1 MLPQDMMM
9 TDEDSGRP
17 SAAREAASSSLR
29 SAGLELFGF
38 VGEEP
43 LREACAGLS
52 AAARA
57 RYGADRARSAVAAA
71 LPFGEGPPE
80 PPEWARG
87 MEGPLAALARF
98 ARADWYA
105 ELSARLR
112 AAAAL
117 TRNALAAAGIDAGS
131 PRDWRYLSNSGLPER
146 RLAVAAGLG
155 SLGRHGLV
163 MAGGHGSAVVLGL
176 LLMPIPLEPEPGTRI
191 ARDAEHSA
199 AQAAL
204 HECCVACEACVAAC
218 PTGALG
224 PGTFDRRL
232 CLQHWSSIPG
242 RLPRAVEAAWGDRL
256 YGCDACQEACPL
268 FKPDPAARTGRGLLG
283 PGLPARFVAAASPE
297 GLKELLRGSALGMS
311 WISPEALARNAGL
324 AAGECDIRPRRI

>member
-1 MLPQDMMM
+1 MEQDEAS
-9 TDEDSGRP
+9 TR
-17 SAAREAASSSLR
+17 AREAAEASLR

-38 VGEEP
+38 VGEGA
-43 LREACAGLS
+43 LREACAGLPE
-52 AAARA
+52 AARA
-57 RYGADRARSAVAAA
+57 RYGVDRARSAAAAA

-117 TRNALAAAGIDAGS
+117 TRKALEAAGIEAGS

-146 RLAVAAGLG
+146 RLAVEAGLG
-155 SLGRHGLV
+155 SMGRHGLV
-163 MAGGHGSAVVLGL
+163 MVSGHGSAVVLGL
-176 LLMPIPLEPEPGTRI
+176 LLMPIPLEPEGERTAPH
-191 ARDAEHSA
+191 DALPCLSA
-199 AQAAL
+199 S
-204 HECCVACEACVAAC
+204 CEGCDACVAAC

-224 PGTFDRRL
+224 PGAFDRRL

-242 RLPRAVEAAWGDRL
+242 RLPPAVEAAWGDRL
-256 YGCDACQEACPL
+256 YGCDACQAACPL
-268 FKPDPAARTGRGLLG
+268 FRPDPAARTERGLLG
-283 PGLPARFVAAASPE
+283 PGLPARFVAAASPRE
-297 GLKELLRGSALGMS
+297 LKELLRGSALGMG

-324 AAGECDIRPRRI
+324 AAGEFEF